1 MKYLWTSLLNALQLP
16 SCELDSERSL
26 SFFSDPFNPV
36 VYFYVHIFWTVQQC
50 CCLVEGQAY
59 VLDKYNKMKSLAFDE
74 SHSITAVITNCVPGN
89 LCPSERGL
97 VVTYTVYNF
106 PHNISL
112 SLLIM
117 YLHLLHMIVLLRIDI
132 VQMYMLFQKLRSC
145 TASVN
150 IYLPFLLSNCCVYG
164 FHALGFH

>member
-1 MKYLWTSLLNALQLP
+1 
-16 SCELDSERSL
+16 
-26 SFFSDPFNPV
+26 
-36 VYFYVHIFWTVQQC
+36 
-50 CCLVEGQAY
+50 
-59 VLDKYNKMKSLAFDE
+59 MKSLAFDE